1 MTQVTQEDMRSALEE
16 LRAQLLGR
24 IDGVQQDEEGTR
36 QLSMMQAR
44 AVDSLEQAHEV
55 LKKEFFDHVSIMEDK
70 FKGDVEETRR
80 QLVAVKGDIAEAKTR
95 LSSLTAHVPET
106 SVLPL
111 HLTRRKGFDGI
122 ATYGGGVQWK
132 DWRFSTVR
140 WLSQEHK
147 PFEELLQKIER
158 LKKEPEEPEEGSP
171 LKLGDD
177 PVTPE
182 QQW

>member
-16 LRAQLLGR
+16 LRAQQLGR
-24 IDGVQQDEEGTR
+24 IDGVQQAENDTR
-36 QLSMMQAR
+36 LMLAR
-44 AVDSLEQAHEV
+44 SVDSLTEAHEV
-55 LKKEFFDHVSIMEDK
+55 LKKEFFDHVSIMEHK
-70 FKGDVEETRR
+70 SKGDVEEARR
-80 QLVAVKGDIAEAKTR
+80 QLVAVKGDFAEAKTR
-95 LSSLTAHVPET
+95 LSSLTAHVSET

-147 PFEELLQKIER
+147 PFEELLQN
-158 LKKEPEEPEEGSP
+158 
-171 LKLGDD
+171 
-177 PVTPE
+177 
-182 QQW
+182 